1 MWITQATSNKLGN
14 ANVSIYTSKHSGTY
28 GINKEMKWSLS
39 LQQIVDGKCKFFAT
53 VQVTNRHKITENCT

>member
-28 GINKEMKWSLS
+28 GINKKNEMIPFFTTNCRW
-39 LQQIVDGKCKFFAT
+39 QMQIFCHCSG
-53 VQVTNRHKITENCT
+53 NE

>member
-1 MWITQATSNKLGN
+1 MQMSQFIL
-14 ANVSIYTSKHSGTY
+14 ANIVVPMELIK
-28 GINKEMKWSLS
+28 KMKWFLS